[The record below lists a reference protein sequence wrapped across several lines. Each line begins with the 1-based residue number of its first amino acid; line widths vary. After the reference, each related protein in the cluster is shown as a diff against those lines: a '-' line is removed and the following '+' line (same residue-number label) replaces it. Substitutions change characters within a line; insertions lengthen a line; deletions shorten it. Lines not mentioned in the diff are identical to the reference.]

1 MDDKKK
7 DFWDKLQASSTFLI
21 PLIIAVVG
29 WHFTE
34 RYNQNQLDLQN
45 RSAEK
50 QNEIENIKLQVA
62 QAQLTKDLMQQ
73 LTSTDRTTSDI
84 ALATLVYS
92 APALGK
98 NIADLV
104 AKKGGSSQLV
114 VANIYDGKRADLIT
128 RLFSTSAT
136 TRLSAYNEIT
146 TSWLNDEQL
155 LAALIAQAR
164 SALSSNDM
172 LIDKN
177 NGVYNSLVVFKNY
190 PPKMLIKWKP
200 QLDSLVD
207 AIPSGNGKTRALAN
221 ELMSKIKV

>member
-34 RYNQNQLDLQN
+34 RYNQNQLDLQSK
-45 RSAEK
+45 SAEK
-50 QNEIENIKLQVA
+50 QNDIENIKLQVA
-62 QAQLTKDLMQQ
+62 QAQLTRDLMQQ
-73 LTSTDRTTSDI
+73 LTSADRTTSDI

-104 AKKGGSSQLV
+104 AKKGGSSQTV
-114 VANIYDGKRADLIT
+114 VANIYDGKRADLIN
-128 RLFSTSAT
+128 RLFSTSAA

-146 TSWLNDEQL
+146 TSWLNDEQM
-155 LAALIAQAR
+155 LAALIVQAR
-164 SALSSNDM
+164 RALSSSDM

-190 PPKMLIKWKP
+190 PTKMLIKWKP

-221 ELMSKIKV
+221 ELMSKIKG